1 MPNAPWSTNSSS
13 APRQSLSKLLMPPT
27 FCAAHVNGST
37 SFFRSGIEICWP
49 RTICERRSRAHLV
62 WMRWGLFRRKDQVA
76 ALESERRAERSF
88 RQEEK
93 EHENDRCRGA
103 ARSSHCF
110 ARAGAENSVTA
121 RRTVRAKCRRHLP
134 RLSDEGMAAAGQ
146 LVKAGLPD
154 PPRSWTGK
162 RLGERRRPRRSAR

>member
-1 MPNAPWSTNSSS
+1 M
-13 APRQSLSKLLMPPT
+13 
-27 FCAAHVNGST
+27 
-37 SFFRSGIEICWP
+37 
-49 RTICERRSRAHLV
+49 
-62 WMRWGLFRRKDQVA
+62 GLFRRKDQVA

-103 ARSSHCF
+103 ARSGHCF

-162 RLGERRRPRRSAR
+162 RLGERPTPRRSDVERGLLAKIVMGAFFYSSSSLLYSVEPGR